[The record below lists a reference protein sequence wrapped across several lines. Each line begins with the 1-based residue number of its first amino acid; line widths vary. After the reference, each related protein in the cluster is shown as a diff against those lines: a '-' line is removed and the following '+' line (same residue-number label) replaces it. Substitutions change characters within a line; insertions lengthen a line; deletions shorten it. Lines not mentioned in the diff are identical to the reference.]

1 MNIRKIFAA
10 AGAVVVLITAICST
24 TASES
29 ASASASAGSASS
41 APVLTSIRAA
51 RHPGFD
57 RLVFQFRGR
66 VPAHRSATYVKHVR
80 ADGSG
85 HLVRIKGK
93 AKMLVRFYFA
103 NGHNDHGTS
112 TFGPARR
119 TFNLP
124 GIIQVVNVGD
134 FEAVLTFGVG
144 VSRHAPFHMFKL
156 TNPSRVVI
164 DIKIR

>member
-1 MNIRKIFAA
+1 M
-10 AGAVVVLITAICST
+10 LITGFGST
-24 TASES
+24 TAA
-29 ASASASAGSASS
+29 ASAPATPGSASS

-51 RHPGFD
+51 HHPGFD

-66 VPAHRSATYVKHVR
+66 VPAHRSATYVKQVR

-103 NGHNDHGTS
+103 HGHNDHGTS

-124 GIIQVVNVGD
+124 AIIQVVNVGD

-164 DIKIR
+164 DIKTR

>member
-10 AGAVVVLITAICST
+10 AGAVVVLITAIGST
-24 TASES
+24 TAS

>member
-1 MNIRKIFAA
+1 MRKLFAA
-10 AGAVVVLITAICST
+10 AGAAVMLMTGLGAT
-24 TASES
+24 TA
-29 ASASASAGSASS
+29 ASS
-41 APVLTSIRAA
+41 AVPASGSSPPVLTSIRAA
-51 RHPGFD
+51 HHSGFD

-66 VPAHRSATYVKHVR
+66 VPAHRSATYVKQVR

-93 AKMLVRFYFA
+93 AKLLVRFYSA

-124 GIIQVVNVGD
+124 RIIQVVNAGD

-144 VSRHAPFHMFKL
+144 VSRHAPFHMLTL
-156 TNPSRVVI
+156 TNPNRIVI
-164 DIKIR
+164 DIKTR